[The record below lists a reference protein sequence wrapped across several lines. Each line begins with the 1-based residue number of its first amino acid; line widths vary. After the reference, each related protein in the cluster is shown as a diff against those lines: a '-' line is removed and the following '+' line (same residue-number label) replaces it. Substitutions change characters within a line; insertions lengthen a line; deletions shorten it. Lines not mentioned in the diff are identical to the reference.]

1 MPIEENVTFHPRS
14 RTLSE
19 SEMPSK
25 QEIIAASIEIL
36 GSRQG
41 CFRSTLTTCPP
52 SATLTKV
59 LDILKKVPGNRDTS
73 FYVPFLD
80 DEPSVDSCL
89 HDLAY
94 VVEQVHIRFLD
105 AYDTASYQKAEE
117 YAGLVVQAWITRTIC
132 DLASFVSRELGKC
145 FTLNEISDGNL
156 SMVCDIFLSGA
167 SASRAQTFKRWCA
180 LMGSLTATSDTS
192 MDLERIKEVFQ
203 LYTWAHFMRAS
214 DQLGEAS
221 SAAIASSGQSVDP
234 PTGISSQQTVTNRQ
248 DSETIIET
256 DGISTST
263 ASASNFSH
271 QLTES
276 HGADRR
282 SKFSDM
288 W

>member
-94 VVEQVHIRFLD
+94 AVEQVHIRFLD
-105 AYDTASYQKAEE
+105 AYDTASYEKAEE

-145 FTLNEISDGNL
+145 FTLNEISGGNL

-263 ASASNFSH
+263 ASASKFSH

-276 HGADRR
+276 HGPDGR
-282 SKFSDM
+282 SKFSNM